1 MRTTLQRLSMT
12 LVLAAL
18 PWLAGWGRAPSA
30 LPISPAAIDATVAR
44 AMKAFQVPGMAVGI
58 IKDGKLIYAKGYGVR
73 ELGKA
78 AQVDADTLFQ
88 IGSNTKAFTTAALA
102 MLVDEGKIHWDDR
115 VIDYLPQFRMYDPYV
130 TREFRI
136 RDLLTHRSGLGLG
149 AGDLM
154 FFPATDFTREE
165 IIHGL
170 RYLKPVSG
178 FRSKFDYDNLLYMV
192 AGQIIPA
199 VTGKSWED
207 FVTQRIL
214 DPLQMRPCAATY
226 DRIPDRSDVAAP
238 HVVVKGDLRA
248 IPVLQMDAVGPA
260 GTINCSI
267 NGMAKWIETQLAAG
281 KTPGGQQLFS
291 AQRSEEMWSM
301 NTIIPLSPLLA
312 SMYHTHF
319 NGYAL
324 GWGVEDLLGYKKVAH
339 TGGVLGSVTWVAMI
353 PELNL
358 GVLVFT
364 NQESGVAMNAVGN
377 QILDAYLN
385 APRRDW
391 VEIGATYTAK
401 GEAAA
406 QAIEDAA
413 AKVAATAGSPSLPL
427 DAYAGTYRDPWRGE
441 ATVRREN
448 DKLIL
453 KFSRTQSLEGPMTPY
468 NGNIFIVHWNDRT
481 LNADAFVRFE
491 QGYDTKVTEMTM
503 QAVSPATD
511 FSFDFQD
518 LHFSRNAAAHD

>member
-1 MRTTLQRLSMT
+1 
-12 LVLAAL
+12 
-18 PWLAGWGRAPSA
+18 
-30 LPISPAAIDATVAR
+30 
-44 AMKAFQVPGMAVGI
+44 
-58 IKDGKLIYAKGYGVR
+58 
-73 ELGKA
+73 
-78 AQVDADTLFQ
+78 
-88 IGSNTKAFTTAALA
+88 
-102 MLVDEGKIHWDDR
+102 
-115 VIDYLPQFRMYDPYV
+115 
-130 TREFRI
+130 
-136 RDLLTHRSGLGLG
+136 
-149 AGDLM
+149 
-154 FFPATDFTREE
+154 
-165 IIHGL
+165 
-170 RYLKPVSG
+170 
-178 FRSKFDYDNLLYMV
+178 
-192 AGQIIPA
+192 
-199 VTGKSWED
+199 
-207 FVTQRIL
+207 
-214 DPLQMRPCAATY
+214 
-226 DRIPDRSDVAAP
+226 
-238 HVVVKGDLRA
+238 VVKGELKA

-291 AQRSEEMWSM
+291 AQRSEEMWTMS
-301 NTIIPLSPLLA
+301 TIIPVSPLLS
-312 SMYHTHF
+312 SMYRTHF

-324 GWGVEDLLGYKKVAH
+324 GWSVQDLLGYKKVAH

-391 VEIGATYTAK
+391 VEIGAAYTAK
-401 GEAAA
+401 GDAAA
-406 QAIEDAA
+406 QAVEDAA
-413 AKVAATAGSPSLPL
+413 AKVAASAGSPSLPL

-441 ATVRREN
+441 ATVHREN

-453 KFSRTQSLEGPMTPY
+453 KFSRTQSLEGPLTPY

-481 LNADAFVRFE
+481 LDADAFVRFE

-518 LHFSRNAAAHD
+518 LHFSRNADSHD